1 MPRAARSSLVSHR
14 RGDRARPGAD
24 WETRAPE
31 RAGGRRRNEAREGK
45 GKGKGGRI
53 VYRGSAKARSGH
65 AEPEPEPAGRRCGAG
80 LARRRSVGRSGGGE
94 DKTLRKTRSR
104 AHIAVHGRRA
114 ARSSA
119 CTSDIAA
126 ARQDGRS
133 RSLDRLLGRQMTQ
146 HRLACAVRE
155 GEPGQPAYASAS
167 APGKRHSMFDSASGA
182 TPGKV
187 QAQAGTR
194 AGRRLLQL
202 YASAALGG
210 NGEDKKA
217 RIIARAAFA
226 GPGRPRERDGHAG
239 SRPMVVLDRGK
250 GIG

>member
-1 MPRAARSSLVSHR
+1 MHTRVLARGTPVAIIMAGTRTHAARRPIELVQSPPR
-14 RGDRARPGAD
+14 RPRTSRGRMGDACAR
-24 WETRAPE
+24 T
-31 RAGGRRRNEAREGK
+31 GRRRNEARE

-65 AEPEPEPAGRRCGAG
+65 AEPEPEPARRRCGAG

-94 DKTLRKTRSR
+94 EDKTLRKTRCR
-104 AHIAVHGRRA
+104 AHVAAHGRPA
-114 ARSSA
+114 ARSPA
-119 CTSDIAA
+119 RASDIAA

-133 RSLDRLLGRQMTQ
+133 PSLDRLLGRQMTQ

-167 APGKRHSMFDSASGA
+167 APGKRHSMLDSASGA

-202 YASAALGG
+202 S
-210 NGEDKKA
+210 
-217 RIIARAAFA
+217 R
-226 GPGRPRERDGHAG
+226 GPRRQW
-239 SRPMVVLDRGK
+239 
-250 GIG
+250 